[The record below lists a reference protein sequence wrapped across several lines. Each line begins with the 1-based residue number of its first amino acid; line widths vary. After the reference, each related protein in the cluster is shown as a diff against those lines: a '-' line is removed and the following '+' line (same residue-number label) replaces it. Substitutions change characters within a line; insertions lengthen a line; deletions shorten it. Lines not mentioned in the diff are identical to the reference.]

1 MMFAKPRRE
10 MIKSKKYYKVYL
22 MKKISLVLLSLISL
36 TACNSGSSSSSGGST
51 TTYPQNPTNTLPSG
65 FECLPSGYPSVSPS
79 TNSVKIAYGG
89 NCQVANVTNTS
100 VQATLESM
108 AVALT
113 NSSGGR
119 YCTGTPLSYDPT
131 TGVAYVLSAAH
142 CVVGNSKAANQPIT
156 AGNIVTFSSNN
167 NYINQTLNAANG
179 SSTTGTITA
188 VYVPSQ
194 YCQVPA
200 FWLVE
205 GSYQC
210 SNLSSQNGDFAL
222 VKVNIGSGQTLALNP
237 QVQLATSAIQPAYP
251 SYIMALGYGK
261 TNTNN
266 YNTNL
271 FYITYE
277 YFATNSYQGD
287 TGETVIMN
295 GYSPYGSNAYY
306 SIICGGDSG
315 GGDFYWANNTWNLIG
330 VHSYGS
336 STCGQASTSYPYVNL
351 LTPGAN
357 DVSAD
362 VRPFASQ
369 LSNIMAADKA
379 AGGCNSSAASSNN
392 FVCADAS
399 SN

>member
-1 MMFAKPRRE
+1 
-10 MIKSKKYYKVYL
+10 
-22 MKKISLVLLSLISL
+22 MKKISLVLLSLLGL
-36 TACNSGSSSSSGGST
+36 TACNGGGSSSSGGST
-51 TTYPQNPTNTLPSG
+51 TYPPEPTNTLPSG
-65 FECLPSGYPSVSPS
+65 FECLPSGLPSLNSVSDS
-79 TNSVKIAYGG
+79 TKIAYGG
-89 NCQVANVTNTS
+89 NCQVANVSNTS

-108 AVALT
+108 AVAIT
-113 NSSGGR
+113 YSDGTR

-142 CVVGNSKAANQPIT
+142 CVVGNPKPASQPVT
-156 AGNIVTFSSNN
+156 ADNIVTFTKNKY
-167 NYINQTLNAANG
+167 YISQTLNADG
-179 SSTTGTITA
+179 SNKMTGTITA
-188 VYVPSQ
+188 VYIPNQ
-194 YCQVPA
+194 YCRVPA
-200 FWLVE
+200 FVYNSSRAAYE
-205 GSYQC
+205 C
-210 SNLSSQNGDFAL
+210 SDLPAQNGDFAL
-222 VKVNIGSGQTLALNP
+222 LKVNIASGQTLALNS
-237 QVQLATSAIQPAYP
+237 QVQLATSAIQPTYP
-251 SYIMALGYGK
+251 SYIMALGYGY
-261 TNTNN
+261 TNTNP

-277 YFATNSYQGD
+277 YFATNSYQGN
-287 TGETVIMN
+287 TGEAVIMN

-336 STCGQASTSYPYVNL
+336 SECGQASTSYPYINI

-362 VRPFASQ
+362 VRPFASK
-369 LSNIMAADKA
+369 LSNIMAADTA

-392 FVCADAS
+392 FICADAS